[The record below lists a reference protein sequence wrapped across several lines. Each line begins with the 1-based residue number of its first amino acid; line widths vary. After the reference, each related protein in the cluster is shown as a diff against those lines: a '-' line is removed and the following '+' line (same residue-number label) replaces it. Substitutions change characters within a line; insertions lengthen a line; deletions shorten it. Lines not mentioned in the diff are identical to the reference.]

1 MVENFIGDQTDGP
14 LSEWQPSLRKWTS
27 ELRQSASNT
36 REHRMSMSIT
46 EATPDDGVAVTS
58 PVQEDNRALTD
69 RSAGLRMN
77 QPQLAQH

>member
-1 MVENFIGDQTDGP
+1 
-14 LSEWQPSLRKWTS
+14 
-27 ELRQSASNT
+27 
-36 REHRMSMSIT
+36 MSIT